1 MSRYG
6 TTTTTRLHGEI
17 TKHSPKK
24 SQTSSSQ
31 GLLQPKNRLPF
42 MSKVGPF
49 ASLATMPA
57 RANWPDPEPERYSS
71 PEPKPISSA
80 ELRISPPSQTISE
93 REQEVFPARLVVAV
107 LPKPATDKSMHE
119 KRTIRIDP
127 GVYDAVERE
136 LKRQK
141 RSRKRA
147 SSTLSD
153 LLDELL
159 RNWLRTHNVEIE

>member
-1 MSRYG
+1 
-6 TTTTTRLHGEI
+6 
-17 TKHSPKK
+17 
-24 SQTSSSQ
+24 
-31 GLLQPKNRLPF
+31 
-42 MSKVGPF
+42 MSKASPF

-57 RANWPDPEPERYSS
+57 RANRPDPEPERSFS
-71 PEPKPISSA
+71 PEPKPTGSE
-80 ELRISPPSQTISE
+80 ELHVSTSSQTISA
-93 REQEVFPARLVVAV
+93 REQEGLSVRPIAAV
-107 LPKPATDKSMHE
+107 LAKMPTDKSMRE
-119 KRTIRIDP
+119 KRTTRIDP

-159 RNWLRTHNVEIE
+159 RNWLRAHNVEIE

>member
-1 MSRYG
+1 
-6 TTTTTRLHGEI
+6 
-17 TKHSPKK
+17 
-24 SQTSSSQ
+24 
-31 GLLQPKNRLPF
+31 
-42 MSKVGPF
+42 MSKVSPF

-57 RANWPDPEPERYSS
+57 RANRPDPESERYSS
-71 PEPKPISSA
+71 PEPKPTNSE
-80 ELRISPPSQTISE
+80 ELRVSTPGQTVLE
-93 REQEVFPARLVVAV
+93 REQEVFSARPAAVA
-107 LPKPATDKSMHE
+107 LPKTPTDKSMRE
-119 KRTIRIDP
+119 KRTTRIDP

>member
-1 MSRYG
+1 
-6 TTTTTRLHGEI
+6 
-17 TKHSPKK
+17 
-24 SQTSSSQ
+24 
-31 GLLQPKNRLPF
+31 
-42 MSKVGPF
+42 
-49 ASLATMPA
+49 MPA
-57 RANWPDPEPERYSS
+57 RANRPDPEPERYSS
-71 PEPKPISSA
+71 PEPQPASSE
-80 ELRISPPSQTISE
+80 ELRISPPSQKISE
-93 REQEVFPARLVVAV
+93 REQEVVSARPVAAV
-107 LPKPATDKSMHE
+107 LPKPATDKSMRE
-119 KRTIRIDP
+119 KRTTRIDP

>member
-1 MSRYG
+1 
-6 TTTTTRLHGEI
+6 
-17 TKHSPKK
+17 
-24 SQTSSSQ
+24 
-31 GLLQPKNRLPF
+31 
-42 MSKVGPF
+42 
-49 ASLATMPA
+49 MPA
-57 RANWPDPEPERYSS
+57 RANRPDPEPERYSS
-71 PEPKPISSA
+71 PEQEPTSLA
-80 ELRISPPSQTISE
+80 ELRISPPIQTISE
-93 REQEVFPARLVVAV
+93 REHEVVSARPVPAV
-107 LPKPATDKSMHE
+107 LPKPATDKSMRE
-119 KRTIRIDP
+119 KRTTRIDP

>member
-1 MSRYG
+1 
-6 TTTTTRLHGEI
+6 
-17 TKHSPKK
+17 
-24 SQTSSSQ
+24 
-31 GLLQPKNRLPF
+31 
-42 MSKVGPF
+42 
-49 ASLATMPA
+49 MPA
-57 RANWPDPEPERYSS
+57 RANRPDPELERYSS
-71 PEPKPISSA
+71 PEPKPTGSA

-93 REQEVFPARLVVAV
+93 REQEVFSARSVAVV
-107 LPKPATDKSMHE
+107 LPKTPTDKSMRE
-119 KRTIRIDP
+119 KRTTRIDP

-141 RSRKRA
+141 RSRKRT

>member
-1 MSRYG
+1 
-6 TTTTTRLHGEI
+6 
-17 TKHSPKK
+17 
-24 SQTSSSQ
+24 
-31 GLLQPKNRLPF
+31 
-42 MSKVGPF
+42 MSKVSPF

-57 RANWPDPEPERYSS
+57 RANRPDPEPERYSS
-71 PEPKPISSA
+71 PEPEPTSSA
-80 ELRISPPSQTISE
+80 ELRISPPSQTIPE
-93 REQEVFPARLVVAV
+93 REHEVVLARPVAAV
-107 LPKPATDKSMHE
+107 LPKPATDKSMRE
-119 KRTIRIDP
+119 KRTTRIDP

>member
-1 MSRYG
+1 
-6 TTTTTRLHGEI
+6 
-17 TKHSPKK
+17 
-24 SQTSSSQ
+24 
-31 GLLQPKNRLPF
+31 
-42 MSKVGPF
+42 MSKASPF

-57 RANWPDPEPERYSS
+57 RANRPDPEPERYSS
-71 PEPKPISSA
+71 PEPKPTSSA
-80 ELRISPPSQTISE
+80 ELRISPPNPTISE
-93 REQEVFPARLVVAV
+93 REHEVFSARSVSAV
-107 LPKPATDKSMHE
+107 LPKAPTDKSMRE
-119 KRTIRIDP
+119 KRTTRIDP

-153 LLDELL
+153 LLDVLL

>member
-1 MSRYG
+1 
-6 TTTTTRLHGEI
+6 
-17 TKHSPKK
+17 
-24 SQTSSSQ
+24 
-31 GLLQPKNRLPF
+31 
-42 MSKVGPF
+42 
-49 ASLATMPA
+49 MPA
-57 RANWPDPEPERYSS
+57 RANRPDPEPEPYSS
-71 PEPKPISSA
+71 PEPKPTSSA
-80 ELRISPPSQTISE
+80 ELHLSPPSQTISE
-93 REQEVFPARLVVAV
+93 REQEIFSARPVSAV
-107 LPKPATDKSMHE
+107 LPKPATDKSMRE
-119 KRTIRIDP
+119 KRTTRIDP

>member
-1 MSRYG
+1 
-6 TTTTTRLHGEI
+6 
-17 TKHSPKK
+17 
-24 SQTSSSQ
+24 
-31 GLLQPKNRLPF
+31 
-42 MSKVGPF
+42 MSKASPF

-57 RANWPDPEPERYSS
+57 RATLPDPEPEPYSS
-71 PEPKPISSA
+71 PEPKPTSSA
-80 ELRISPPSQTISE
+80 ESRISPPSQMISE
-93 REQEVFPARLVVAV
+93 REHEVFSARPVSAV
-107 LPKPATDKSMHE
+107 LLKPPTNKSMRE
-119 KRTIRIDP
+119 KRTTRIDP

>member
-1 MSRYG
+1 
-6 TTTTTRLHGEI
+6 
-17 TKHSPKK
+17 
-24 SQTSSSQ
+24 
-31 GLLQPKNRLPF
+31 
-42 MSKVGPF
+42 MSKVSPF

-57 RANWPDPEPERYSS
+57 RANRPDPEPEPYSS
-71 PEPKPISSA
+71 PEPKPTSSA

-93 REQEVFPARLVVAV
+93 REQEDFPARLVAAV
-107 LPKPATDKSMHE
+107 LPKPATDKSMRE
-119 KRTIRIDP
+119 KRTTRIDP

-159 RNWLRTHNVEIE
+159 RNWLRTHNVAIE

>member
-1 MSRYG
+1 
-6 TTTTTRLHGEI
+6 
-17 TKHSPKK
+17 
-24 SQTSSSQ
+24 
-31 GLLQPKNRLPF
+31 
-42 MSKVGPF
+42 MSKASPF
-49 ASLATMPA
+49 ASLDTMPA
-57 RANWPDPEPERYSS
+57 RANRPDPELERYSS
-71 PEPKPISSA
+71 PELKPINSE
-80 ELRISPPSQTISE
+80 ELRISPPSQTVSE
-93 REQEVFPARLVVAV
+93 REQEVFSARPAAAI
-107 LPKPATDKSMHE
+107 LPKTPTDKSMRE
-119 KRTIRIDP
+119 KRTTRIDP